1 MTAVL
6 LIVLVT
12 ALSAV
17 ALLAAGRISSISWP
31 SKIALLFGP
40 SVDAFLILWFL
51 LWLGLSTVNAFM
63 GGLLAGIISLT
74 LLQPL
79 LIPQRLVVWR
89 LAWENIRRRRRQSVL
104 MVAGLVIASSIITSS
119 LVVGD
124 SLDATVGYEVEAA
137 WGETDVLLSG
147 LNPQTG
153 VPVLFDEQ
161 TAELAWNSMERDASL
176 SPLLKGRQYGWAT
189 SVSLSGSDGVSEP
202 SVSWFARNSS
212 VDALGVWSPL
222 GGDEGF
228 RFSELTA
235 ANDGAT
241 QPHIAINLAASE
253 ELGLDVGDRTD
264 MGWYITDE
272 DQQRVRRVREV
283 VIAAVVANEGQGAMA
298 GSQSPA
304 VFTDLATAQSL
315 AELGSSISRLSIAL
329 DDELSDEGVEDVS
342 QQIQDHLDTAFTA
355 SDAGLNISLDSGT
368 GAVTIS
374 STSNLGRLNG
384 DDVRGLRENQST
396 LYPNGVMME
405 VLQAPL
411 IDAVVAGEP
420 LLTLADSDV
429 TLLKDSNTALW
440 HSSSSGA
447 GFQLHDTN
455 EAWIW
460 QADTG
465 DTLNDIAFT
474 DAGTSASIA
483 HGEGIVLADEL
494 ELDEPSVASYDTESP
509 VEAVAYGADKWWA
522 LEAGGDS
529 LYLHVL
535 SEDYNDSETHP
546 LNITTPSS
554 VLSYDLSVDENVH
567 LRIEG
572 LLSTSYYVSNGLEDL
587 SFVASNASTWA
598 DEEPPESIDL
608 HAQCDGV
615 AWVSVEGNGAW
626 CTQEH
631 GLLRWNTTT
640 GGIESVR
647 LPVMSD
653 APGFGRFP
661 QMFLAFGG
669 ENSTLD
675 VPVGHVA
682 VSNRLQGLPLNDTNL
697 TVSVKGVI
705 PYAYG
710 NDTAVFLQNDGVYAS
725 LPGFE
730 QLTDLEAVVLGLIH
744 LEDAERLSLA
754 DDDERSL
761 LLISGGSFAGNSSAT
776 AVENLTFWFDEQST
790 IDDVYLG
797 VRAVKVDAAR
807 QAAESSGLLSAMFL
821 VFGTFTIAAGVLLV
835 LTIIMLLADVRRSE
849 LAIARALGLRS
860 SDARAFFVQEGL
872 VLSVVAGGL
881 GSLLGL
887 GLAWVISVG
896 FSSIFASVGAQS
908 FRFDWTLDSFLSGWI
923 WGSLLAIGLLW
934 ATAFWNAQ
942 LNIVKALRGGRLVLS
957 KGVPWGVYLI
967 QIIGL
972 GGLVMC
978 LGGLFFIG
986 TTSGLSY
993 AAYVLSGVFAM
1004 LIFVPLVTWELPVW
1018 LSSRPRWSRWSRH
1031 GPRNTL
1037 GALGS
1042 LWLVWTLLLGPIDP
1056 IRSSM
1061 KADELTFIVLGLL
1074 QVFSGVMVLTSIAPL
1089 AVKRLTKSRI
1099 FTRKFGVVGPVSLAH
1114 PLAHPVRT
1122 AVVMG
1127 MFSITMFSVVVLSG
1141 YTAQFDTY
1149 SSSFVEDA
1157 EGEFEL
1163 LLTSS
1168 RSRPIELDSDPSS
1181 WGIDH
1186 EAINNIDAVGRIHRA
1201 PIHLEDASGER
1212 MPYLLRGF
1220 DEGFSSHGGLPLYA
1234 WDEGLGDTE
1243 EEAWE
1248 SIENFENIV
1257 FLDASFGLES
1267 TTDGATI
1274 VPLQFSIGD
1283 SISLIDFS
1291 NPKNTRTVMVG
1302 GFLQQSSYIFSPG
1315 VWMNGEI
1322 VDEQFGGEVTRMY
1335 VSVSESAQP
1344 VNQQESVEEVSA
1356 QGKSEQVR
1364 RAALELDS
1372 VLAQSLAEQSVSVQ
1386 TVSEEVMVIQ
1396 SLVLAILSLF
1406 QGYLALGLIV
1416 GVAGIAVVTVRNV
1429 SERRTTIG
1437 MLRAIGF
1444 RQSHVLAIFIIEVS
1458 WVAALGMLNGLL
1470 IGYGFHLVLYK
1481 AIWEAEGAAF
1491 VFPWASTLMLF
1502 ICGWLIALIATYG
1515 PTKRASMIPPS
1526 AALRNI

>member
-1 MTAVL
+1 M
-6 LIVLVT
+6 LVT
-12 ALSAV
+12 TLSV
-17 ALLAAGRISSISWP
+17 GALLAAGRTSSLP
-31 SKIALLFGP
+31 LFSKLILVFGP
-40 SVDAFLILWFL
+40 SVDAFLLLWFL
-51 LWLGLSTVNAFM
+51 LWLGLSDINAFM

-79 LIPQRLVVWR
+79 VIPQRLVVWR

-153 VPVLFDEQ
+153 VPVLFDQQ
-161 TAELAWNSMERDASL
+161 TAEIAWSSMERDASL
-176 SPLLKGRQYGWAT
+176 NPLLKGRQYGWAT

-202 SVSWFARNSS
+202 SVSWFARNST
-212 VDALGVWSPL
+212 VDATGVWAAL
-222 GGDEGF
+222 GGDDGI
-228 RFSELTA
+228 RFSELA
-235 ANDGAT
+235 SANDGAT
-241 QPHIAINLAASE
+241 VPQIAINLAASE
-253 ELGLDVGDRTD
+253 ELGLEVGDRTD

-272 DQQRVRRVREV
+272 DQQRVRRVQEV
-283 VIAAVVANEGQGAMA
+283 SITAIVANEGQGAMA

-304 VFTDLATAQSL
+304 VFTDLGTAQSL
-315 AELGSSISRLSIAL
+315 AELGNSISRLSIAL
-329 DDELSDEGVEDVS
+329 DDELSDEDVEDVS
-342 QQIQDHLDTAFTA
+342 VQIREHLDAAFTS
-355 SDAGLNISLDSGT
+355 SDSGLNISLDTTT

-374 STSNLGRLNG
+374 STANLGRVNG
-384 DDVRGLRENQST
+384 DDVRGLRENQTS
-396 LYPNGVMME
+396 LYPNGVLME

-429 TLLKDSNTALW
+429 TLLKDSSTALW
-440 HSSSSGA
+440 HSSPSGA
-447 GFQLHDTN
+447 GFQLYSTN

-460 QADTG
+460 QVDSG
-465 DTLNDIAFT
+465 DTLNDIAFSEE
-474 DAGTSASIA
+474 GTSASLA
-483 HGEGIVLADEL
+483 HGDGIVLADEL
-494 ELDEPSVASYDTESP
+494 EVDESSVATYSTEYP
-509 VEAVAYGADKWWA
+509 VEAVAHGSDRWWA
-522 LEAGGDS
+522 VEAGEDA
-529 LYLHVL
+529 LRIHVL
-535 SEDYNDSETHP
+535 SNDYNQTEIHN
-546 LNITTPSS
+546 LGITPPSS
-554 VLSYDLSVDENVH
+554 VLSYDLGVDENVH

-572 LLSTSYYVSNGLEDL
+572 LLSTSYYISNGLENL
-587 SFVASNASTWA
+587 SFVASDASSW
-598 DEEPPESIDL
+598 EEEDSGEVFDL
-608 HAQCDGV
+608 HPQCNAV
-615 AWVSVEGNGAW
+615 AWSLVDDQSAW

-631 GLLRWNTTT
+631 GLLRWNTSS
-640 GGIESVR
+640 GDIESVR

-669 ENSTLD
+669 ENSTVD
-675 VPVGHVA
+675 VELGHVA
-682 VSNRLQGLPLNDTNL
+682 VSNRLQGLQLDDTNL

-710 NDTAVFLQNDGVYAS
+710 NDTAIFLQNDGVYTS

-744 LEDAERLSLA
+744 LEDAEKLSLA

-761 LLISGGSFAGNSSAT
+761 LLLSGGLFAGDDSDA
-776 AVENLTFWFDEQST
+776 AVANLTAWFDEQST
-790 IDDVYLG
+790 IDDVFLG

-872 VLSVVAGGL
+872 VLSVIAGGL

-957 KGVPWGVYLI
+957 KGVPWGVFLI

-972 GGLVMC
+972 GGLVLC
-978 LGGLFFIG
+978 LGGLFVIG
-986 TTSGLSY
+986 TSSGLSY
-993 AAYVLSGVFAM
+993 AAYVLSGVFTL
-1004 LIFVPLVTWELPVW
+1004 LIFVPLLTWQLPVW
-1018 LSSRPRWSRWSRH
+1018 LSSRPRWARWSRH

-1042 LWLVWTLLLGPIDP
+1042 SWLVWTLLLGPIDP

-1089 AVKRLTKSRI
+1089 AVKRITKSKI
-1099 FTRKFGVVGPVSLAH
+1099 ITRKFGVVGPVSLAH

-1168 RSRPIELDSDPSS
+1168 RSRPIELDNDPSL
-1181 WGIDH
+1181 WGIEH
-1186 EAINNIDAVGRIHRA
+1186 EAMTNIDAVGRIHRA
-1201 PIHLEDASGER
+1201 PVHLEDASGER

-1234 WDEGLGDTE
+1234 WDEGLGETE
-1243 EEAWE
+1243 KEAWN
-1248 SIENFENIV
+1248 SIEEFEDLV

-1291 NPKNTRTVMVG
+1291 NPKNTRTVRVG

-1322 VDEQFGGEVTRMY
+1322 VEEQFGGEVTRMY
-1335 VSVSESAQP
+1335 VSVSDSAQP
-1344 VNQQESVEEVSA
+1344 FNESASSDSVSA

-1364 RAALELDS
+1364 EAALELDS

-1444 RQSHVLAIFIIEVS
+1444 RQRHVLAIFIIEVS
-1458 WVAALGMLNGLL
+1458 WIAALGMLNGLL

-1491 VFPWASTLMLF
+1491 VFPWASTLLLF
-1502 ICGWLIALIATYG
+1502 ISGWFIALVATYG
-1515 PTKRASMIPPS
+1515 PTKRASKIPPS
-1526 AALRNI
+1526 AALRNM